1 MILSTTRWREGYIL
15 ERGYWHGG
23 IHRINADVEA
33 KEGGH
38 DFFRNNIRKSHA
50 ISDNWNAWK
59 EIGMTFLEII
69 LKKSHAKS
77 NNWNDMEGQDMT
89 F

>member
-1 MILSTTRWREGYIL
+1 M
-15 ERGYWHGG
+15 G
-23 IHRINADVEA
+23 IYRINVDVEA

-38 DFFRNNIRKSHA
+38 DFFRNNIRKNHA

-69 LKKSHAKS
+69 LKKVMQKAIIGMI
-77 NNWNDMEGQDMT
+77 WRVRT
-89 F
+89 